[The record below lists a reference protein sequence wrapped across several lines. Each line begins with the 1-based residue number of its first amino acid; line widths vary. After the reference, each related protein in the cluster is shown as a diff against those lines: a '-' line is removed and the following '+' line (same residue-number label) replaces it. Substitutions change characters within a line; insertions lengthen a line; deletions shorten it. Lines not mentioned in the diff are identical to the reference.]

1 MRRRGK
7 RKLKINSFG
16 IVTTLQLFNLVRILQ
31 NVGEVRHNWIRTRAV
46 KLNIEHL
53 RFTVVCSSCHENR
66 HRDNFTLL
74 FCREWHGILLKCV
87 PHVWQ
92 VYLPAFGQSNSQ
104 CVALPLPFP
113 SCMLQLPIRELKQPW
128 RRRRQERHKFAY
140 LTMKKEYFCT
150 LSTCVYHFRFAR
162 AFIIFALHVRFSFL
176 LVRLSFLYIL
186 QSLSFLP
193 RREITCFVVTWTT
206 IRIWNKYL
214 VSYFHS

>member
-113 SCMLQLPIRELKQPW
+113 SCMLQLPIRELKQP
-128 RRRRQERHKFAY
+128 
-140 LTMKKEYFCT
+140 
-150 LSTCVYHFRFAR
+150 
-162 AFIIFALHVRFSFL
+162 
-176 LVRLSFLYIL
+176 
-186 QSLSFLP
+186 
-193 RREITCFVVTWTT
+193 
-206 IRIWNKYL
+206 
-214 VSYFHS
+214 